1 MPARAEGKNMVDENI
16 QHNRTEDGRYIV
28 VNGRKWRATDP
39 SIPDQL
45 ESQLVKE
52 LMNAR
57 RLVKTEGD
65 AVRYR
70 VHDAKVAL
78 GERGEPWWE
87 PTLEGRKRRLEA
99 TIRALLRS
107 RDGTTIC
114 PSEAARV
121 VGGDNWR
128 DLMDLSRE
136 VAGELATAGVVVI
149 TQKGKEI
156 DLDSVSGPVR
166 LAPGANLYE

>member
-1 MPARAEGKNMVDENI
+1 MGEQE
-16 QHNRTEDGRYIV
+16 RTEDGRYII

-39 SIPDQL
+39 SIPGSL

-87 PTLEGRKRRLEA
+87 PTEEGRRERIAAAE
-99 TIRALLRS
+99 RALLRG
-107 RDGTTIC
+107 RDGKTIC

-121 VGGDNWR
+121 VGGEDWR
-128 DLMDLSRE
+128 DLMGLARD
-136 VAGELATAGVVVI
+136 VAGELVESGEVVVM
-149 TQKGKEI
+149 QKGEVV
-156 DLDSVSGPVR
+156 DLSTAKGAIRLGP
-166 LAPGANLYE
+166 GDNLFKH